1 VKLYVVDASVAAK
14 WTLPGVSEPLAAEA
28 EAILRKFVDGQI
40 RLIVPDFFWVEI
52 TNLLWT
58 AVRIGRC
65 SKTNAESSLVALR
78 SHQIPTVSDLP
89 LLDSAFDQAIV
100 YGRGVYDGIYLALAV
115 ESAGQLVTADEKLF
129 NAVAGHL
136 PVVWLAAI

>member
-14 WTLPGVSEPLAAEA
+14 WTLPGVSEPFAAEA
-28 EAILRKFVDGQI
+28 ESLLRQFVHGQV
-40 RLIVPDFFWVEI
+40 RLIVPDFFWIEI
-52 TNLLWT
+52 TNLLWK

-65 SKTNAESSLVALR
+65 SRASAESSLVALR
-78 SHQIPTVSDLP
+78 SHQIPTVLGLP
-89 LLDSAFDQAIV
+89 LLDSAFDKAIV
-100 YGRGVYDGIYLALAV
+100 YGRSVYDSIYLALAV

-136 PVVWLAAI
+136 PVVWLGAI